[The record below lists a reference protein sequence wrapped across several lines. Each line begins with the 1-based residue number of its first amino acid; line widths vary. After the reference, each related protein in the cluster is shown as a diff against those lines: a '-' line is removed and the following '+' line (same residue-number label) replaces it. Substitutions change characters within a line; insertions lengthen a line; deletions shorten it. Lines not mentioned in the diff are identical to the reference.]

1 MLDSTMLFNPGSAG
15 PRRFSLPR
23 TVGLLTIHESQAEAQ
38 IISLD

>member
-1 MLDSTMLFNPGSAG
+1 MLDRTILFNPGSAG

-23 TVGLLTIHESQAEAQ
+23 TVGMLSLKSSAANLQ